1 MFPNLFTPLT
11 IRNCTLKNR
20 VVFGAH
26 TNNMAEGG
34 LPSERTAGYYLER
47 ARGGAG
53 MIVVEPVPVHE
64 TAVLTRG
71 NYLPDDDR
79 VVPAFRQLVGACKA
93 YGTVMIQQLYHVGAH
108 GDADNSFAPNW
119 SPSGAPSFH
128 DADGSHAMTLTEIAE
143 IQDAFI
149 RCALRAKDAGFDG
162 VELFAAYNALIDQFW
177 TPLTNRRTDDYGGS
191 FEKRMRF
198 SGELLYRLRQACGE
212 NFVVGLAVSAD
223 PDTPGCLTLD
233 ELLAAVAW
241 HDERRLIDYVTCG
254 TGSYF
259 DFASIIATSPYPD
272 RLGEPF
278 AAALKGVVRHAKV
291 QAESRIT
298 TAEDAE
304 ALVAAGCADMVSI
317 VRGQIADPWLVAKA
331 QAGRPDDVRP
341 CIACNQLCWGRR
353 ARDYWIS
360 CLVNP
365 SAGREFMWG
374 GDRFQRTT
382 VPRRVLVIGGGPA
395 GMEAARVAA
404 ERGHRV
410 TLIER
415 SHELGGRFRLAARQ
429 PAREKIGKLLD
440 WYRRQLMSLQVEIRL
455 GVEAG
460 VESLTGY
467 DEVVV
472 ATGALPARNGY
483 QRALPDRR
491 RLEGIERRNVLD
503 IEDVLDDP
511 AARRL
516 QIEPDVLVLD
526 DLGNWRGIGTAIL
539 LQERGHRVT
548 IATPDGE
555 VARGLANSTADGP
568 LRRRFV
574 QAGGRLSPYTALDA
588 WLEDGARLLDLLSGE
603 TRTERFGTLVL
614 ATTPIAND
622 RLARKAQEGVPV
634 ACIGDAVASRRASL
648 AIYEGRKTGLTL

>member
-1 MFPNLFTPLT
+1 
-11 IRNCTLKNR
+11 
-20 VVFGAH
+20 
-26 TNNMAEGG
+26 
-34 LPSERTAGYYLER
+34 
-47 ARGGAG
+47 
-53 MIVVEPVPVHE
+53 
-64 TAVLTRG
+64 
-71 NYLPDDDR
+71 
-79 VVPAFRQLVGACKA
+79 
-93 YGTVMIQQLYHVGAH
+93 
-108 GDADNSFAPNW
+108 
-119 SPSGAPSFH
+119 
-128 DADGSHAMTLTEIAE
+128 
-143 IQDAFI
+143 
-149 RCALRAKDAGFDG
+149 
-162 VELFAAYNALIDQFW
+162 
-177 TPLTNRRTDDYGGS
+177 
-191 FEKRMRF
+191 
-198 SGELLYRLRQACGE
+198 
-212 NFVVGLAVSAD
+212 
-223 PDTPGCLTLD
+223 
-233 ELLAAVAW
+233 
-241 HDERRLIDYVTCG
+241 
-254 TGSYF
+254 
-259 DFASIIATSPYPD
+259 
-272 RLGEPF
+272 
-278 AAALKGVVRHAKV
+278 
-291 QAESRIT
+291 
-298 TAEDAE
+298 
-304 ALVAAGCADMVSI
+304 
-317 VRGQIADPWLVAKA
+317 
-331 QAGRPDDVRP
+331 
-341 CIACNQLCWGRR
+341 
-353 ARDYWIS
+353 
-360 CLVNP
+360 
-365 SAGREFMWG
+365 MWG
-374 GDRFQRTT
+374 GDRFERTT

-460 VESLTGY
+460 MESLTGY

-472 ATGALPARNGY
+472 ATGALPARDGY

-511 AARRL
+511 ATGRL
-516 QIEPDVLVLD
+516 QIEPEVLVLD

-555 VARGLANSTADGP
+555 VAKGLANSTADGP

-614 ATTPIAND
+614 ATTPIADD
-622 RLARKAQEGVPV
+622 RLARKAQAQGVPV
-634 ACIGDAVASRRASL
+634 TCIGDAVASRRASL